1 MLNLLQHLGS
11 LRLIFWQGP
20 RAATFQTINNSYYS
34 WKNSAVAIGETLLRL
49 FSSHPLNVLPCNK
62 TGLNWVHWVFTLS
75 LSHIRLRSR
84 TVSISIRSAASRA
97 DIIGLTVTLLVVGS
111 CRGLGC
117 LLQFR
122 ESLPIIGRS
131 RNYVTIK
138 FWCWWAE
145 KVWNGTLSLSCMQPQ
160 LLKGNS
166 GIFKPYFW
174 HEIRSSTHREQFGE
188 SRRPSEDI

>member
-75 LSHIRLRSR
+75 LSLSPTSTITDCFHIDTFSSEQSWHYWAHSNVTSSWELQRFGMFITISGEFADNRSIPNLRDDKILMLMGR
-84 TVSISIRSAASRA
+84 EGLKWHFKPVMHAAA
-97 DIIGLTVTLLVVGS
+97 
-111 CRGLGC
+111 
-117 LLQFR
+117 
-122 ESLPIIGRS
+122 
-131 RNYVTIK
+131 
-138 FWCWWAE
+138 A
-145 KVWNGTLSLSCMQPQ
+145 
-160 LLKGNS
+160 LKGE
-166 GIFKPYFW
+166 FRHF
-174 HEIRSSTHREQFGE
+174 
-188 SRRPSEDI
+188 